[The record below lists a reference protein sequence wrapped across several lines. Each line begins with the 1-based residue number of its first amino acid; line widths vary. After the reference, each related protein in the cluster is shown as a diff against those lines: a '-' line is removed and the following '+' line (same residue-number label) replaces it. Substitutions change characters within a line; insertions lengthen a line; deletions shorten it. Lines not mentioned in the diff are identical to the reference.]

1 MRISITDPICWMDV
15 DINSIASKS
24 EYKGRVYFFCSM
36 ECKRAFDEEPD
47 EYIDESI
54 STSQELM
61 MSKNTKSN
69 LPAYLKLMP
78 Y

>member
-1 MRISITDPICWMDV
+1 MKISVTDPVCWMDV

-24 EYKGRVYFFCSM
+24 EYKGRVYSFCSI
-36 ECKRAFDEEPD
+36 ECKRAFDKEPD

-54 STSQELM
+54 STLQELM
-61 MSKNTKSN
+61 MSKNTKLN
-69 LPAYLKLMP
+69 LPAHLKFML